1 MVRKITLV
9 AILMLALVASLI
21 AAEMTADGLIAK
33 YFTAT
38 GGEQNVR
45 AIKSMTMKGTM
56 FAQGQSLEM
65 KVSYV
70 LPGKSFVEIGMG
82 GMTVQTVGTNGKE
95 AWMKHPMLGN
105 VFLSGSDKDD
115 AMRQANMFPLLD
127 YKKSGAKVKFLGEDM
142 VKGAKA
148 YKLEYVGADNDTVVY
163 SFDATTF
170 LTLKEKR
177 TDATVMASDYRKV
190 GGIMI
195 PYKINVQAGAQSM
208 MMTIDTIAVNIAIPD
223 SLFVMPKDA
232 KSLDSLK
239 TQMQQMQGGGAGG
252 GGK

>member
-21 AAEMTADGLIAK
+21 AAEMTADDLIAK

-45 AIKSMTMKGTM
+45 AIKSMMMKGTM
-56 FAQGQSLEM
+56 FAQGQSLDM

-105 VFLSGSDKDD
+105 VFLSGSDLDD
-115 AMRQANMFPLLD
+115 AKRQANMFPLLD
-127 YKKSGAKVKFLGEDM
+127 YKKSGAKVKFLGEDL

-148 YKLEYVGADNDTVVY
+148 YKLEYVGDDNDTVVY
-163 SFDATTF
+163 FFDATTF
-170 LTLKEKR
+170 LTVKEKR
-177 TDATVMASDYRKV
+177 KETTVASSDYRKV
-190 GGIMI
+190 GGLMI

-208 MMTIDTIAVNIAIPD
+208 MMTIDTIAVNVAISD
-223 SLFVMPKDA
+223 SLFIMPKDA
-232 KSLDSLK
+232 KSMDSLMTK
-239 TQMQQMQGGGAGG
+239 MQQGAPGGGG